1 MIAARSIGP
10 RFPGS
15 GKTGSDIACSNPAP
29 EFGAG
34 GARAVNIRATP
45 PAPSDPAAGRVV
57 RSALLITAGM
67 LLFGVVP
74 PSVRLLSDTM
84 SPFQIVFIRGVVG
97 IVLIGGYFVWTGVH
111 RLRTRRPGLHFARA
125 TVNFIG
131 MVMWFWAL
139 KHVVLAKGVAIHFT
153 MPLFIV
159 LFAVIFLGERL
170 GLRRCAAV
178 LAGFAGALVI
188 LRPGVIS
195 FGWPEAAIVG
205 SAALYGVAFIFIKV
219 MVREE
224 TPLAITF
231 YTSLFM
237 ALWCVGP
244 TALDWAPLTADDILP
259 ILGLGVCGMI
269 APVLVT
275 TALRTVD
282 ASVVSAFDFLRLPF
296 TALFAFL
303 LFSEVPDT
311 FVWAGAA
318 IIFASAWYVT
328 AQ

>member
-1 MIAARSIGP
+1 MAPLSRG
-10 RFPGS
+10 RDPG
-15 GKTGSDIACSNPAP
+15 
-29 EFGAG
+29 
-34 GARAVNIRATP
+34 RA
-45 PAPSDPAAGRVV
+45 V

-84 SPFQIVFIRGVVG
+84 SPFQIVFIRALFG
-97 IVLIGGYFVWTGVH
+97 IVLIGGYFAWKGFH
-111 RLRTRRPGLHFARA
+111 RLRTRRPGMHFVRA
-125 TVNFIG
+125 TVNIVG

-139 KHVVLAKGVAIHFT
+139 EHVVLAKGVAIHFT

-159 LFAVIFLGERL
+159 LFAVLFLGERL

-178 LAGFAGALVI
+178 LAGFVGVLVI

-205 SAALYGVAFIFIKV
+205 SAALYGVTLIFSKV

-231 YTSLFM
+231 YTALFM

-244 TALDWAPLTADDILP
+244 TALDWAPFSADDILP
-259 ILGLGVCGMI
+259 ILGLGVCGMV

-275 TALRTVD
+275 MALRVVD

-296 TALFAFL
+296 TALFAFF
-303 LFSEVPDT
+303 LFGEAPDT

-328 AQ
+328 ALEARAGRRSSAGPEDGAA